1 MYYARTTQPLKGA
14 TETGDVMSS
23 SFCNLLYHIVFST
36 KGREPWL
43 TREIRSKTHQY
54 LGGAIR
60 NEKGIAMIVNGT
72 ADHVHLLAKL
82 RQDKAISKL
91 IGELKAN
98 SSGWISRTFKNAT
111 GFAWQEGYGAFTVS
125 ESQLSNVYRYIERQ
139 EEHHRS
145 VSFLE
150 EFKVLLKAH
159 GLPFDERYL

>member
-1 MYYARTTQPLKGA
+1 
-14 TETGDVMSS
+14 MSS
-23 SFCNLLYHIVFST
+23 SYCNLLYHIVFST

-60 NEKGIAMIVNGT
+60 NENGIAMIVNGT
-72 ADHVHLLAKL
+72 ADHVHILAKL

-91 IGELKAN
+91 IGEVKAN
-98 SSGWISRTFKNAT
+98 SSGWIARTFKDAA

-125 ESQLSNVYRYIERQ
+125 ESQVPKVRRYIERQ
-139 EEHHRS
+139 AEHHRR

-150 EFKVLLKAH
+150 ELKVILKAH
-159 GLPFDERYL
+159 RLPLMNATFDPIAFSVPPFRGWRM

>member
-1 MYYARTTQPLKGA
+1 
-14 TETGDVMSS
+14 MSS
-23 SFCNLLYHIVFST
+23 SYCNLLYHIVFST
-36 KGREPWL
+36 KRREPWL
-43 TREIRSKTHQY
+43 TTVIRPRIHRH

-60 NEKGIAMIVNGT
+60 EERGIALIVNGT
-72 ADHVHLLAKL
+72 ADHLHILAKL

-98 SSGWISRTFKNAT
+98 SSGWISRTFEGCA

-125 ESQLSNVYRYIERQ
+125 ESMSSKVRRYIERQ
-139 EEHHRS
+139 EEHHRR

-150 EFKVLLKAH
+150 EFRVLLKAH

>member
-1 MYYARTTQPLKGA
+1 MERRAW
-14 TETGDVMSS
+14 MSS
-23 SFCNLLYHIVFST
+23 SYCNLLYHIVFAT

-43 TREIRSKTHQY
+43 TAAIRPRIHQY

-60 NEKGIAMIVNGT
+60 SEQGIALVVNGT
-72 ADHVHLLAKL
+72 ADHVHILAKL
-82 RQDKAISKL
+82 RQDKAISK
-91 IGELKAN
+91 IVGEIKAN
-98 SSGWISRTFKNAT
+98 SSSWISRAFNDAA

-125 ESQLSNVYRYIERQ
+125 ESQVSRVHRYIENQ
-139 EEHHRS
+139 EEHHRR

>member
-1 MYYARTTQPLKGA
+1 
-14 TETGDVMSS
+14 MSS
-23 SFCNLLYHIVFST
+23 SYCNLLYHIVFST
-36 KGREPWL
+36 KNREPWL
-43 TREIRSKTHQY
+43 TPQIRSRTHRY

-60 NEKGIAMIVNGT
+60 DEGGIAMIINGT
-72 ADHVHLLAKL
+72 ADHVHILAKL
-82 RQDKAISKL
+82 RQDKAISKA

-98 SSGWISRTFKNAT
+98 SSGWISRMFKDKA

-125 ESQLSNVYRYIERQ
+125 ESLLSKVHRYIERQ

-150 EFKVLLKAH
+150 EFKVILKAH

>member
-1 MYYARTTQPLKGA
+1 
-14 TETGDVMSS
+14 MSS
-23 SFCNLLYHIVFST
+23 SYCNLLYHIVFST
-36 KGREPWL
+36 KRREPWL
-43 TREIRSKTHQY
+43 ISEIRSRTHEY

-60 NEKGIAMIVNGT
+60 SQGGVALIINGT
-72 ADHVHLLAKL
+72 ADHVHILAKL
-82 RQDKAISKL
+82 RQDKAVAKL

-98 SSGWISRTFKNAT
+98 SSSWISRTFQDAV

-125 ESQLSNVYRYIERQ
+125 ESQVSKVHRYIERQ

-150 EFKVLLKAH
+150 EFKVLLKVN